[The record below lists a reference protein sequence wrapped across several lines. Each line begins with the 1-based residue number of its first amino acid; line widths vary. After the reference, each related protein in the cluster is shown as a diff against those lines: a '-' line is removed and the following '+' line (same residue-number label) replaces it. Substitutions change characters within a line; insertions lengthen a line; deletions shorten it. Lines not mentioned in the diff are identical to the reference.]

1 MAITLPPLPF
11 AYDALEP
18 HMSARTLEFHHDKHH
33 RAYVDKTNELVAS
46 TDLEGA
52 DLETIV
58 RHASDTGD
66 DKLFNQAGQAWNHGF
81 LWQSLRPEGGAG
93 PSGELAER
101 IESDF
106 DGLDGFG
113 EAFKTE
119 AVAHFA
125 SGWAWLVLAGD
136 TLEVISTHDA
146 DSALVH
152 PGKVPLL
159 VLDLWEHAY
168 YLDYQNERPK
178 FVDSFLESLINWEFA
193 AANLAAA
200 RQAGRKAA

>member
-33 RAYVDKTNELVAS
+33 RAYVEKTNELVAG
-46 TDLEGA
+46 TDLDQA

-58 RHASDTGD
+58 RQARESGD
-66 DKLFNQAGQAWNHGF
+66 EKLFNQAGQAWNHGF
-81 LWQSLRPEGGAG
+81 LWQSLRPQGGAA
-93 PSGELAER
+93 PSGALAER

-106 DGLDGFG
+106 DGLDGFA
-113 EAFKTE
+113 EAFKKE
-119 AVAHFA
+119 AVEHFA
-125 SGWAWLVLAGD
+125 SGWAWLVLAED
-136 TLEVISTHDA
+136 KLEVISTHDA

-152 PGKVPLL
+152 PAKTPLL

-178 FVDSFLESLINWEFA
+178 FVEAFLDSLVNWDFA
-193 AANLAAA
+193 AANLAGASEGSRRAA
-200 RQAGRKAA
+200 